1 MTGVELTGG
10 LRNGELEHLPLGSS
24 RWADL
29 GRTTAGSVD
38 AQVDATVQVSD
49 RPKKPEPA
57 PLLEV
62 CVDLAPGMQTR
73 TDRCIGDVPLLE
85 FITGRARLVVSFD
98 VGDLTVLTAEHVGLA
113 EAFANAACEL
123 RDELSAI
130 VAAHAVGGKSD

>member
-10 LRNGELEHLPLGSS
+10 PRNGELEHSPLGSS

-29 GRTTAGSVD
+29 GGTTAGSVD
-38 AQVDATVQVSD
+38 AQVDATVKVTD
-49 RPKKPEPA
+49 RPEEPEPEPA

-85 FITGRARLVVSFD
+85 VITGRARLVVSFD
-98 VGDLTVLTAEHVGLA
+98 GGDLTVLTAEHVA
-113 EAFANAACEL
+113 QFAGGIGECL
-123 RDELSAI
+123 RQR
-130 VAAHAVGGKSD
+130 K